1 MFYDIVLGSQ
11 INLQKVTAKKLIEVQ
26 DIGLS
31 IALGLNLMHSLLLI
45 KTGNSQQTIIVIESS
60 KHQEIGQSSG
70 IRKMLKKRMCNWKG
84 KGCVQFFYLTA
95 TIQKGKLWSWEG

>member
-1 MFYDIVLGSQ
+1 MFYDIALGSQ
-11 INLQKVTAKKLIEVQ
+11 INLQKDTTKKLIEVQ

-70 IRKMLKKRMCNWKG
+70 MRKNVKETHVQSERKRRCTVLLPYCNNT
-84 KGCVQFFYLTA
+84 L
-95 TIQKGKLWSWEG
+95 GKLWSWEG